1 MKALQPLKTILLVA
15 LIAITVACGYSSK
28 MTAPVA
34 GTMPTVSAL
43 SPNSATAGSAAFTM
57 TVNGTNFASKA
68 VVNLNGTAQTANT
81 TFVSGN
87 QLMVSCAGGGHRD
100 SGYRLRHRNQSGH
113 LGHRDVRKRW
123 DFGGNLG
130 RHELYG
136 ELGPTPS
143 FKPQLIVACRTGCG
157 HRLPALPAP
166 RHHTRCSCR

>member
-1 MKALQPLKTILLVA
+1 MKTLQPLKPVKTALLVA
-15 LIAITVACGYSSK
+15 LIAISVACGYSSK

-87 QLMVSCAGGGHRD
+87 QLMVAVPAAVIATPGTVSVTVTNPATSGTGMYGSGGTLAAT
-100 SGYRLRHRNQSGH
+100 SAAM
-113 LGHRDVRKRW
+113 
-123 DFGGNLG
+123 
-130 RHELYG
+130 
-136 ELGPTPS
+136 S
-143 FKPQLIVACRTGCG
+143 FTVN
-157 HRLPALPAP
+157 
-166 RHHTRCSCR
+166 

>member
-87 QLMVSCAGGGHRD
+87 QLMVAVPAAVIATPGTVSVTVTNPAT
-100 SGYRLRHRNQSGH
+100 SGTGMYGSGVT
-113 LGHRDVRKRW
+113 LAASSAAM
-123 DFGGNLG
+123 
-130 RHELYG
+130 
-136 ELGPTPS
+136 S
-143 FKPQLIVACRTGCG
+143 FTVN
-157 HRLPALPAP
+157 
-166 RHHTRCSCR
+166 